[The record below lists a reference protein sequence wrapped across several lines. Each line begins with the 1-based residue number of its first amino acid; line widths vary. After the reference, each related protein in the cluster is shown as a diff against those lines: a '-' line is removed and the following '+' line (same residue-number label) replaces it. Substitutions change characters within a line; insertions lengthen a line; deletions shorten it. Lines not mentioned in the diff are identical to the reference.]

1 MARERSGE
9 ATNPAPPT
17 FPRAPQAEGGAGFEA
32 LEVDQTGY
40 SRQVFSSWH
49 EAGWRS
55 LLVRRF
61 DDAPEVEDVMI
72 PPSDAQQVVLV
83 TSGRTEIESWVDG
96 RWRSAGYL
104 PGSIGMTAPGRPTRL
119 RWRSTSPEPIGRLHV
134 HLPGST
140 LRRAAAEMGGGELP
154 EADALVVTDPL
165 LEQVMLGLAD
175 AAATGAPDL
184 YAESAAEF
192 LAVHLLV
199 RHTGRFLRPVPR
211 QEDARVRRAL
221 QFMQENLHQPLSLA
235 DISRAAGLSSFH
247 FLRVFKAATGRTPH
261 RHLTKLRVAAA
272 RRHLERGDL
281 PVSDIAHLCGFSNPA
296 HLSSAFAREMTISP
310 SAYRRERR
318 S

>member
-9 ATNPAPPT
+9 ATDPAPPT
-17 FPRAPQAEGGAGFEA
+17 LPGAPQREVVAGFEA
-32 LEVDQTGY
+32 LEVDQSGY

-61 DDAPEVEDVMI
+61 DDAPEVEDVTI
-72 PPSDAQQVVLV
+72 PPSVLV
-83 TSGRTEIESWVDG
+83 TSGRAKIESCVDG
-96 RWRSAGYL
+96 RWRGAGYL

-140 LRRAAAEMGGGELP
+140 LRRAAAEMWGGELP
-154 EADALVVTDPL
+154 EADALAVTDPL

-211 QEDARVRRAL
+211 PEDARVRRAL
-221 QFMQENLHQPLSLA
+221 QFMQENLDQPLSLA
-235 DISRAAGLSSFH
+235 EISRAAGLSSFH
-247 FLRVFKAATGRTPH
+247 FLRVFKAAIGRTPH
-261 RHLTKLRVAAA
+261 RHLTTLRVAAA
-272 RRHLERGDL
+272 RRHLESGDL
-281 PVSDIAHLCGFSNPA
+281 PVSEIAHLCGFSSPA
-296 HLSSAFAREMTISP
+296 HLSSTFAREMTISP